1 MMKYVRRV
9 QSESSLEPPFI
20 HKGQPND
27 WTRKRFEQRQAQ
39 PPCPISV
46 HPAKQEQCEKLA
58 DQNSELQKILREQ
71 EEQIESLQST
81 VRNLLDENNSLMSI
95 VGERIKESVSLRL
108 KTISLDHDL
117 ETALNDKTSM
127 SHTINELQAQVSELN
142 QLPRATTPRAI
153 IVTKMLEILNK
164 ASQPSGTKGLC
175 VSLISFDNCPGAN
188 LRSTL
193 DTLLRTD
200 EAQTLFSTFDTWF
213 GVQALQSITLATCC
227 VCRKVKFRQTVG
239 GTGAAPLN
247 EFITA
252 GPTISCDKAVCAAC
266 YLDSI
271 SYSLELLQETWWTAQ
286 GSAISFL
293 CPCGSHC
300 DRISLQNRQQLL
312 QLLNLM
318 NDDWLKVRK
327 MKIFDTAL
335 YLLKILKN
343 INPEPTSGARKL
355 AARMHQKMMANG
367 FMRYP
372 FDMDYQDLY
381 RAGAGS
387 PLKANSRVV
396 QIYNVEHAGETF
408 STPIFT
414 RFLRTESQPT
424 DCVICTETICEV
436 SYRSIEEWTKVCAE
450 FDGDWI
456 WRVLSFPQKLGT
468 KCTHEINFCTYCL
481 QQHIEVQLQ
490 QFGRSACDNI
500 ACPSVGCQRLLTYEE
515 LRLYAQEETFHKY
528 DEYLKLKALSQMP
541 SFMWCL
547 SEKCSSGQVHDLLL
561 NSHVVCADCDFEMCF
576 THQVNWHE
584 GLSCEQYDS
593 LKETGD
599 PEFQQTQEWITNNTK
614 PCPECNIQVQ
624 KGNGCFHMTYC
635 VATSFVGSVLLAGG
649 ISSQDL
655 EFTIARLT
663 TMDAIS
669 RPAIKS
675 LHR

>member
-1 MMKYVRRV
+1 MSYWKSRSDCLERIEYMVEKIDSLLAGFLRGRPYAACPPLIDSLSPHSEASVLGADYSHTLMMKYVRRV

-327 MKIFDTAL
+327 MKMIT
-335 YLLKILKN
+335 ILKN

-436 SYRSIEEWTKVCAE
+436 SYRSIEEWTKSNCNNSGEAHATTSHVHPWA
-450 FDGDWI
+450 
-456 WRVLSFPQKLGT
+456 V
-468 KCTHEINFCTYCL
+468 NAY
-481 QQHIEVQLQ
+481 
-490 QFGRSACDNI
+490 
-500 ACPSVGCQRLLTYEE
+500 
-515 LRLYAQEETFHKY
+515 LRMKNYG
-528 DEYLKLKALSQMP
+528 
-541 SFMWCL
+541 FM
-547 SEKCSSGQVHDLLL
+547 EG
-561 NSHVVCADCDFEMCF
+561 HVVCADCDFEMCF

-624 KGNGCFHMTYC
+624 KGNGCFHMTCRLCGHEFCWECLASWRNIKPGSGVYNRSAHNDGC
-635 VATSFVGSVLLAGG
+635 YFKTSNQEPTQVNGTS
-649 ISSQDL
+649 
-655 EFTIARLT
+655 IAET
-663 TMDAIS
+663 A
-669 RPAIKS
+669 
-675 LHR
+675 